1 MNSSKIEISYK
12 TILFTIFF
20 LILLWFLVYI
30 KDILFILLIS
40 LIIMSACKPLVDKL
54 EKSRLPRIVAILA
67 IYILGLITI
76 VYLGGTLLPPLITES
91 INLGQ
96 SLPNYLEKVIPFISV
111 DTQFISQQIA
121 PIGENLLKVTL
132 GIFSNLF
139 HIFTI
144 FVVSFYLLI
153 ERQQLENHLAGFM
166 GLKSAKNLLII
177 IERVE
182 ERLGSWVRGQVT
194 LALVIGI
201 ATYIGLLFL
210 GLPFILPLSIIAGLL
225 EIVPIIGPIIS
236 AIPAILV
243 ALTVSPILAA
253 VTALV
258 FVVIQQVENH
268 FIVPYVLRKSVGLP
282 PVITIITLMI
292 GTKLA
297 GVLGAMLSVPI
308 VVMLETIIVE
318 YSNIKSTQN

>member
-153 ERQQLENHLAGFM
+153 EREQLENHLAGFM
-166 GLKSAKNLLII
+166 GVKSAENLLII

>member
-54 EKSRLPRIVAILA
+54 EKSHLPRIIAILT
-67 IYILGLITI
+67 IYIVGLIII
-76 VYLGGTLLPPLITES
+76 VYLGSTLLPPLINQS

-96 SLPNYLEKVIPFISV
+96 NLPKYLERVIPFISV

-132 GIFSNLF
+132 GIFSNMF

-166 GLKSAKNLLII
+166 GVKSAGNLMII

-258 FVVIQQVENH
+258 FIVIQQVENH
-268 FIVPYVLRKSVGLP
+268 FIVPYVLKKSVGLP
-282 PVITIITLMI
+282 PVITIITLMV

-318 YSNIKSTQN
+318 YSNLKTTQN

>member
-54 EKSRLPRIVAILA
+54 EKSHLPRIIAILT
-67 IYILGLITI
+67 IYIAGLIII
-76 VYLGGTLLPPLITES
+76 VYLGSTLLPPLINQS

-96 SLPNYLEKVIPFISV
+96 NLPKYLERVIPFISV

-121 PIGENLLKVTL
+121 PIGENILKVTL

-153 ERQQLENHLAGFM
+153 ERRQLENHLAGFM
-166 GLKSAKNLLII
+166 GVKSAENLMII

-194 LALVIGI
+194 LVLVIGI

-243 ALTVSPILAA
+243 ALTVSPILAS

-258 FVVIQQVENH
+258 FIVIQQAENH

-292 GTKLA
+292 GAKLA
-297 GVLGAMLSVPI
+297 GVLGAMLSVPM

-318 YSNIKSTQN
+318 YSKIKSSQD